1 MIYHYNLDGL
11 LISETTSGGA
21 TIREYVYIDGQPLA
35 LLENG
40 QVYYYHLNH
49 LGTPQKLSD
58 ANQQVVWQGDYQPFG
73 RANVVVNSV
82 ANNIRFP
89 GQYFDL
95 ETEHYYNYYRD
106 YDTTI
111 GRYLSSDPIGLA
123 GGMNTYGYVFA
134 NPPKYADPFGLKPSR
149 SCVAAT
155 TALGAVCGGVL
166 GFVGGGAVGGAG
178 GTPVLPGAGTAT
190 GAVSG
195 SKFGGAVGATLGG
208 AAGNRFGNAFC
219 PDESSCPPCKT
230 VSGKTVPVGTIGYR
244 PLDTPDR
251 PQHGIDGPH
260 FTILKANQIP
270 KGNPVGECD
279 CFWQPVGAVKPSD
292 LPPNAIPVE
301 SFAN

>member
-111 GRYLSSDPIGLA
+111 
-123 GGMNTYGYVFA
+123 
-134 NPPKYADPFGLKPSR
+134 
-149 SCVAAT
+149 
-155 TALGAVCGGVL
+155 
-166 GFVGGGAVGGAG
+166 
-178 GTPVLPGAGTAT
+178 
-190 GAVSG
+190 
-195 SKFGGAVGATLGG
+195 
-208 AAGNRFGNAFC
+208 
-219 PDESSCPPCKT
+219 
-230 VSGKTVPVGTIGYR
+230 
-244 PLDTPDR
+244 
-251 PQHGIDGPH
+251 
-260 FTILKANQIP
+260 
-270 KGNPVGECD
+270 
-279 CFWQPVGAVKPSD
+279 
-292 LPPNAIPVE
+292 
-301 SFAN
+301 